1 MMLLYQQKLAAI
13 HQENKMVAKIAEVRI
28 NKKAGIVQIKMNNG
42 LNHVLDGKQAV
53 SFQKM
58 RNAYM
63 CDGDSHSEA
72 ALLVAKDYIAG
83 RLP

>member
-1 MMLLYQQKLAAI
+1 MA
-13 HQENKMVAKIAEVRI
+13 AKIAEVRI
-28 NKKAGIVQIKMNNG
+28 NKKAGIVQIKMSKG
-42 LNHVLDGKQAV
+42 PNHVLEGQLAV
-53 SFQKM
+53 SFEKM

-63 CDGDSHSEA
+63 CDGSSHSEA

>member
-1 MMLLYQQKLAAI
+1 MA
-13 HQENKMVAKIAEVRI
+13 AKIAEVRI
-28 NKKAGIVQIKMNNG
+28 NKKAGIVQIKMNKG
-42 LNHVLDGKQAV
+42 PNHVLDGKLV
-53 SFQKM
+53 DSFEKM

-63 CDGDSHSEA
+63 CDGNSHSEA